1 MKKLLAMFTVLLMT
15 LVLPAQQAKRVY
27 ITLDVSG
34 SMSGDKYSLANYTTQ
49 MIVALCDDEDE
60 VSLFLEGCE
69 GRLSDMKSPLN
80 FIQKKMGLLNFNS
93 VSNNPGVQFGTQFGD
108 IQGFNAV
115 YKPSKNQQDWLFII
129 GDGVW
134 FTESPAF
141 EQDKNKFKS
150 TVESGLLN
158 VCYLQTGDKMD
169 EDNDFT
175 QFARTMGV
183 IDIAKS
189 STQTKTILDGC
200 DHFAKKIL
208 GFSEVSLD
216 IRKDDAN
223 SIKLEAE
230 LPIKSFILLYQDEV
244 APEGLPKIVSAKAG
258 EKSLDV
264 EHKGTPTTTPVKNLP
279 QARNLSGNVW
289 KLKGRKVIPAN
300 TEILVEFD
308 RKVDTKKVNIYPV
321 VEEIEFGSIGL
332 TPQGGGLVKV
342 DDKTFGIC
350 LDEKTALVRIELNE
364 ECKTNLPENLLKKT
378 NVVVKANNK
387 DYKAKYKDGGFEC
400 IIDLKD
406 ERTQYYAEC
415 DCPGYFKR
423 VTPIMTIVK
432 DKEHCQPVEPP
443 APAVNRRET
452 AEFGNISFDRLM
464 NQPITGTLYDAET
477 LETLDPSKF
486 DLTVKVERGY
496 LYDEPKVSLQG
507 NTIVLD
513 VHPKGAFCE
522 CLFPKDLNIEVI
534 STPKQGAFQE
544 GDRKYVQNVHPI
556 HLTVDK
562 SRPWAV
568 RCFWVL
574 MTLVGLLLLM
584 FYLRGLLKKNRFHKQ
599 ARLKN
604 SYYVEDNPKE
614 VQKNG
619 KPLRRPGFGPWLDR
633 WLNPFTD
640 ERMSTS
646 FVRPKTGSMT
656 FIASESKNRILMTE
670 SSFDAKKMT
679 VPNYTPQPKD
689 KKNKEGEPIS
699 ISAGTSIEIK
709 KTQGGETTRL
719 GHLKYVVE
727 GKDDEGGYRAV
738 VGLLFGLSL
747 IAFLALL
754 WQMVRGLF

>member
-34 SMSGDKYSLANYTTQ
+34 SMYGDKYSLANYTTQ
-49 MIVALCDDEDE
+49 MIVTLCDDEDE

-69 GRLSDMKSPLN
+69 GRLSDMKSPLS
-80 FIQKKMGLLNFNS
+80 FIQKKMGQLKFNT
-93 VSNNPGVQFGTQFGD
+93 VSNHFGTQFGD

-150 TVESGLLN
+150 IVESGSLN
-158 VCYLQTGDKMD
+158 VCYLQTGDKMN

-175 QFARTMGV
+175 KFARTMGV
-183 IDIAKS
+183 IDVAKS

-216 IRKDDAN
+216 VRKKGAN
-223 SIKLEAE
+223 RIKIEAE
-230 LPIKSFILLYQDEV
+230 LPVKSFILVYQDEV
-244 APEGLPKIVSAKAG
+244 TPEGLPKIVSAKAG

-264 EHKGTPTTTPVKNLP
+264 EHKGTPTTTPVKDSP

-289 KLKGRKVIPAN
+289 KLKGRKIIPAN

-332 TPQGGGLVKV
+332 TPQGGGLVQV

-400 IIDLKD
+400 IIDLNDKK
-406 ERTQYYAEC
+406 TQYYAEC

-432 DKEHCQPVEPP
+432 SEEHCRNVGPDTIRHATVD
-443 APAVNRRET
+443 
-452 AEFGNISFDRLM
+452 FGKIAFDRLI
-464 NQPITGTLYDAET
+464 NEPLTGTLQDAET
-477 LETLDPSKF
+477 RKTLDPSKF

-522 CLFPKDLNIEVI
+522 CLFPTDLNIEVI
-534 STPKQGAFQE
+534 STPKQGAFQAGE
-544 GDRKYVQNVHPI
+544 KQYAQNIHPI
-556 HLTVDK
+556 HVTVEK

-574 MTLVGLLLLM
+574 MTLAGLLLLM

-604 SYYVEDNPKE
+604 FYYVEDNPKE

-727 GKDDEGGYRAV
+727 GKDDEGGYRAFI
-738 VGLLFGLSL
+738 GLLFGLSL

>member
-1 MKKLLAMFTVLLMT
+1 MKKLLAIFTILLTT
-15 LVLPAQQAKRVY
+15 LALPAQQAKRVY

-34 SMSGDKYSLANYTTQ
+34 SMYGDKYNLANYTTQ
-49 MIVALCDDEDE
+49 MIVTLCDDEDE

-69 GRLSDMKSPLN
+69 GRLSDMKSPLS
-80 FIQKKMGLLNFNS
+80 FIQKKMGQLKFNT
-93 VSNNPGVQFGTQFGD
+93 VSNHFGTQFGD

-150 TVESGLLN
+150 IVESGSLN
-158 VCYLQTGDKMD
+158 VCYLQTGDKMS

-216 IRKDDAN
+216 VRKKGAN
-223 SIKLEAE
+223 RIKIEAE
-230 LPIKSFILLYQDEV
+230 LPVKSFILVYQDEV
-244 APEGLPKIVSAKAG
+244 TPEGLPKIVSAKAG

-264 EHKGTPTTTPVKNLP
+264 EHKGTPTTTPVKDSP

-289 KLKGRKVIPAN
+289 KLKGRKIIPAN

-332 TPQGGGLVKV
+332 TPQGGGLVQV

-400 IIDLKD
+400 IIDLNDKK
-406 ERTQYYAEC
+406 TQYYAEC

-432 DKEHCQPVEPP
+432 SEEHCRNVGPDTIRHATVD
-443 APAVNRRET
+443 
-452 AEFGNISFDRLM
+452 FGKIAFDRLI
-464 NQPITGTLYDAET
+464 NEPLTGTLQDAET
-477 LETLDPSKF
+477 RKTLDPSKF

-522 CLFPKDLNIEVI
+522 CLFPTDLNIEVI
-534 STPKQGAFQE
+534 STPKQGAFQAGE
-544 GDRKYVQNVHPI
+544 KQYAQNIHPI
-556 HLTVDK
+556 HVTVEK

-574 MTLVGLLLLM
+574 MTLAGLLLLM
-584 FYLRGLLKKNRFHKQ
+584 FYLRGLLRKNRFHKQ

-619 KPLRRPGFGPWLDR
+619 KPLRQPGLGPWLNR
-633 WLNPFTD
+633 WFNPFTD

>member
-34 SMSGDKYSLANYTTQ
+34 SMYGDKYSLANYTTQ
-49 MIVALCDDEDE
+49 MIVTLCDDEDE

-69 GRLSDMKSPLN
+69 GRLSDMKSPLS
-80 FIQKKMGLLNFNS
+80 FIQKKMGQLKFNT
-93 VSNNPGVQFGTQFGD
+93 VSNHFGTQFGD

-150 TVESGLLN
+150 IVESGSLN
-158 VCYLQTGDKMD
+158 VCYLQTGDKMN

-175 QFARTMGV
+175 KFARTMGV

-216 IRKDDAN
+216 VRKKGAN
-223 SIKLEAE
+223 RIKIEAE
-230 LPIKSFILLYQDEV
+230 LPVKSFILVYQDEV
-244 APEGLPKIVSAKAG
+244 TPEGLPKIVSAKAG

-289 KLKGRKVIPAN
+289 KLKGRKIIPAN

-332 TPQGGGLVKV
+332 TPQGGGLVQV

-432 DKEHCQPVEPP
+432 SEEHCRNVGPDTIRHATVD
-443 APAVNRRET
+443 
-452 AEFGNISFDRLM
+452 FGKIAFDRLI
-464 NQPITGTLYDAET
+464 NEPLTGTLQDAET
-477 LETLDPSKF
+477 RKTLDPSKF

-522 CLFPKDLNIEVI
+522 CLFPTDLNIEVI
-534 STPKQGAFQE
+534 STPKQGAFQAGE
-544 GDRKYVQNVHPI
+544 KQYAQNIHPI
-556 HLTVDK
+556 HVTVEK

-574 MTLVGLLLLM
+574 MTLAGLLLLM
-584 FYLRGLLKKNRFHKQ
+584 FYLRGLLRKNRFHKQ

-727 GKDDEGGYRAV
+727 GKDDEGGYRAFI
-738 VGLLFGLSL
+738 GLLFGLSL